1 MALQLKMLESF
12 LTVFLLLG
20 VWYQTKLCTTGLY
33 IVFCFLKRKKEL
45 IGVIQE
51 GCVIPVTQ
59 YVAKDSFRAIL
70 RERRFD
76 KSTHL
81 N

>member
-1 MALQLKMLESF
+1 MVPDK
-12 LTVFLLLG
+12 TVLLG
-20 VWYQTKLCTTGLY
+20 STL
-33 IVFCFLKRKKEL
+33 FLDFNRKEEL
-45 IGVIQE
+45 NGVIQE
-51 GCVIPVTQ
+51 GCLIPVTH